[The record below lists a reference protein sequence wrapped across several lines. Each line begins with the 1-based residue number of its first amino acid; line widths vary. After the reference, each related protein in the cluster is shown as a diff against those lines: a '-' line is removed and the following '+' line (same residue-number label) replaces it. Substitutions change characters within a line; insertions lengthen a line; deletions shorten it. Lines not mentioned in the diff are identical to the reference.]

1 MQAALRARYSRRT
14 RQIPDRTRLSE
25 RRRKSDHR
33 FQRRAARLSAA
44 QSPLSR
50 NLLARREE
58 YRGLEFIAAALARPC
73 VPHAA
78 FIKIFRPVGSEQ
90 PLAALGTMVLAVCG
104 QAGGR
109 RLGMQSHDSVLPE
122 PEPPSAR
129 NTRYRHSVAAARQIC
144 VDTVSDSR
152 KFALHCNNFS
162 NVKIVRC
169 AIA

>member
-50 NLLARREE
+50 NVLARREE
-58 YRGLEFIAAALARPC
+58 YRGLEFIAAALARPGA
-73 VPHAA
+73 PHAGV
-78 FIKIFRPVGSEQ
+78 IEIFRPVGSEQ

-104 QAGGR
+104 QAGPCR
-109 RLGMQSHDSVLPE
+109 RLGMQSHDSALPE
-122 PEPPSAR
+122 PEPPSTHNEANR
-129 NTRYRHSVAAARQIC
+129 IQWHRQ
-144 VDTVSDSR
+144 DR
-152 KFALHCNNFS
+152 FASIRWGLHENSHC
-162 NVKIVRC
+162 
-169 AIA
+169 IATAF